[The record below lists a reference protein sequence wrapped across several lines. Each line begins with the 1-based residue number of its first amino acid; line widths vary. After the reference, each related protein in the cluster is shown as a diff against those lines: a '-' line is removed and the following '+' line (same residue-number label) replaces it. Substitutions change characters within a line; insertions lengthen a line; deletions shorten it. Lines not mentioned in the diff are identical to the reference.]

1 MGKDNKSTVIPETVK
16 NVSGKKRVSLG
27 GGGGGGGLLE
37 FFVHDR
43 VK

>member
-1 MGKDNKSTVIPETVK
+1 MGKDNKSTVIPETVEK
-16 NVSGKKRVSLG
+16 LSGKKTCFV